1 MLRVAH
7 ANLSI
12 NNNKRKTMKQTLPTL
27 GSVVSLTVVP
37 VFSSGLMAA
46 EGGFIED
53 TSATLQARNYYF
65 SRDFSDIV
73 GANKQSKAEEWA
85 QGFILNVK
93 SGYTQGTVGVGV
105 DVIGLLGL
113 KLDSSPDRVNTGL
126 LPVQSDGRAADD
138 YSRLAGA
145 LKLRYSRT
153 ELKVG
158 ELQPNLPVL
167 AFSDIRLLP
176 PSYQGASI
184 SSSEIN
190 GLTLQAGHLS
200 STSLRNESGEQK
212 MQAMLGHVPQRQV
225 SSDGFNF
232 AGADYAFNDK
242 RTSVSVWYGQLE
254 DIYNQRFLGLK
265 HSEPL
270 GDWTLGANL
279 GYYDSREDG
288 KKLLGT
294 IDNRAF
300 FSLLSAKRGGHTFYV
315 GYQGMYGDSA
325 FPRVFANI
333 APLGNEVP
341 TYEFAYTDERSWQAR
356 YDYDFAAFGV
366 PGLTSTVRYI
376 TGNNVDTGKGFEGKD
391 RERDIDLGY
400 VLQSGTLKGLGI
412 RVRNAM
418 ARSNYRSDID
428 ENRLILSYTWTLL

>member
-1 MLRVAH
+1 
-7 ANLSI
+7 
-12 NNNKRKTMKQTLPTL
+12 MKQIFPAT
-27 GSVVSLTVVP
+27 GSVLSLAVASS
-37 VFSSGLMAA
+37 FSTGATAA
-46 EGGFIED
+46 EKGFIED
-53 TSATLQARNYYF
+53 TTATLQARNYYF
-65 SRDFSDIV
+65 SRDYSDIV
-73 GANKQSKAEEWA
+73 GANQQSKAEEWA

-93 SGYTQGTVGVGV
+93 SGYTPGPIGFGV
-105 DVIGLLGL
+105 DVIGLLGV

-126 LPVQSDGRAADD
+126 LPVGSDGRAPDD
-138 YSRLAGA
+138 YSRLEGA
-145 LKLRYSRT
+145 LKMRYSKT

-167 AFSDIRLLP
+167 VFSDIRLLP

-184 SSSEIN
+184 ASNEIN
-190 GLTLQAGHLS
+190 GLTVQGGHLS
-200 STSLRNESGEQK
+200 STSLRNEAGDEK

-232 AGADYAFNDK
+232 AGGDYVFNEK
-242 RTSVSVWYGQLE
+242 RTSVSAWYGQLE

-265 HSEPL
+265 HSEPVS
-270 GDWTLGANL
+270 DWILGANL
-279 GYYDSREDG
+279 GYFDSREDG
-288 KKLLGT
+288 EKLLGN
-294 IDNRAF
+294 IDNQAF

-315 GYQGMYGDSA
+315 GYQAMYGDTA

-333 APLGNEVP
+333 SPLGNEVP
-341 TYEFAYTDERSWQAR
+341 TYEFAFTDERSWQAR
-356 YDYDFAAFGV
+356 YDYDFAALGV

-376 TGNNVDTGKGFEGKD
+376 SGNNVDTGKGYEGKD
-391 RERDIDLGY
+391 RERDLDIGY
-400 VLQSGTLKGLGI
+400 VLQSGSLKGLGI

>member
-1 MLRVAH
+1 M
-7 ANLSI
+7 NL
-12 NNNKRKTMKQTLPTL
+12 NHPTR
-27 GSVVSLTVVP
+27 VSLLSLAVASGFSCTV
-37 VFSSGLMAA
+37 LAA
-46 EGGFIED
+46 ERGFIED

-73 GANKQSKAEEWA
+73 GANQQSRAEEWA

-126 LPVQSDGRAADD
+126 LPVQDDGRAAND

-145 LKLRYSRT
+145 LKVRYSKT

-167 AFSDIRLLP
+167 MFSDIRLLP

-184 SSSEIN
+184 SSSEFD
-190 GLTLQAGHLS
+190 GLTVQGGHLR
-200 STSLRNESGEQK
+200 STSLRNEAGDEK

-225 SSDGFNF
+225 NSDGFNF
-232 AGADYAFNDK
+232 AGADYAFNAK
-242 RTSVSVWYGQLE
+242 RTSVSAWYGQLE
-254 DIYNQRFLGLK
+254 DIYQQRFLGLK
-265 HSEPL
+265 HSQPL

-279 GYYDSREDG
+279 GYFGAHEDG
-288 KKLLGT
+288 QQLLGK
-294 IDNRAF
+294 IDNQAF

-315 GYQGMYGDSA
+315 GYQAMYGDSA
-325 FPRVFANI
+325 FPRVFANVS
-333 APLGNEVP
+333 PLGNELP

-356 YDYDFAAFGV
+356 YDYDFAAMGV
-366 PGLTSTVRYI
+366 PGLTSTLRYVE
-376 TGNNVDTGKGFEGKD
+376 GNNVDTGKGYEGKD
-391 RERDIDLGY
+391 RERDLDLGY
-400 VLQSGTLKGLGI
+400 VVQGGTFKGLGI

>member
-1 MLRVAH
+1 
-7 ANLSI
+7 
-12 NNNKRKTMKQTLPTL
+12 MKQILPTT
-27 GSVVSLTVVP
+27 GSALSLAVVSG
-37 VFSSGLMAA
+37 FSTGTMAA
-46 EGGFIED
+46 EKGFIED

-65 SRDFSDIV
+65 SRDYSDIV
-73 GANKQSKAEEWA
+73 GANRQSKAEEWA

-93 SGYTQGTVGVGV
+93 SGYTQGTVGFGV

-113 KLDSSPDRVNTGL
+113 KLDSAPDRTNTGL
-126 LPVQSDGRAADD
+126 LPVQDDGRAPND
-138 YSRLAGA
+138 YSRLEGA
-145 LKLRYSRT
+145 LKMRYSRT

-184 SSSEIN
+184 TSNEIN
-190 GLTLQAGHLS
+190 GLTVQGGHLS
-200 STSLRNESGEQK
+200 STSLRNEAGDEK

-242 RTSVSVWYGQLE
+242 RSSVSAWYGQLE

-265 HSEPL
+265 HSEPV
-270 GDWTLGANL
+270 GNWILGANL

-288 KKLLGT
+288 KKLLGN
-294 IDNRAF
+294 IDNQAF

-315 GYQGMYGDSA
+315 GYQGMFGDSA

-333 APLGNEVP
+333 SPLGNEVP
-341 TYEFAYTDERSWQAR
+341 TYEFAFTDERSWQAR
-356 YDYDFAAFGV
+356 YDYDFAALGV

-376 TGNNVDTGKGFEGKD
+376 SGNNVDTGKGFEGKD
-391 RERDIDLGY
+391 RERDLDIGY
-400 VLQSGTLKGLGI
+400 VLQSGSFKGLGI

>member
-1 MLRVAH
+1 
-7 ANLSI
+7 
-12 NNNKRKTMKQTLPTL
+12 MKQILPTT
-27 GSVVSLTVVP
+27 GSVLSMAVVSS
-37 VFSSGLMAA
+37 FSAGAMAA
-46 EGGFIED
+46 EGGFIEN
-53 TSATLQARNYYF
+53 TTATLQARNYYF

-73 GANKQSKAEEWA
+73 GANQQSKAEEWA

-93 SGYTQGTVGVGV
+93 SGYTQGPVGVGV

-126 LPVQSDGRAADD
+126 LPVQDDGRAADD
-138 YSRLAGA
+138 YSRLEGA
-145 LKLRYSRT
+145 LKVRFSKT

-184 SSSEIN
+184 SSNEIN
-190 GLTLQAGHLS
+190 GLHLN
-200 STSLRNESGEQK
+200 STSLRNEAGDEK

-242 RTSVSVWYGQLE
+242 RSSVSAWFGQLE

-265 HSEPL
+265 HSEPF
-270 GDWTLGANL
+270 GNWILGANL

-288 KKLLGT
+288 KKLLGN
-294 IDNRAF
+294 IDNQAF
-300 FSLLSAKRGGHTFYV
+300 FSLLSAKRGGHAFYV
-315 GYQGMYGDSA
+315 GYQGMFGDSA

-333 APLGNEVP
+333 SPLGNEVP

-356 YDYDFAAFGV
+356 YDYDFAALGV

-376 TGNNVDTGKGFEGKD
+376 TGSNVDTGKGFEGKD
-391 RERDIDLGY
+391 RERDLDIGY
-400 VLQSGTLKGLGI
+400 VLQSGSLKGLGI